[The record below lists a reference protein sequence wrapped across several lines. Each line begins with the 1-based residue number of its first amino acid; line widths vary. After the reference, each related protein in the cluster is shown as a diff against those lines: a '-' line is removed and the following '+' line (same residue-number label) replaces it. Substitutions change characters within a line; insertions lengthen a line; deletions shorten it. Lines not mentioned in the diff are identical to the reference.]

1 MKNKIFKKIE
11 SLIML
16 ILTTV
21 LFLGGTINVN
31 AVAQTIQLG
40 KGEDV
45 SAYLAG
51 VKFKTK
57 VTTSGE
63 YVYCL
68 DRFKLT
74 AENVTGTLVGEKDA
88 GFAYIIENGYPYKS
102 LTGDRLKD
110 YYITQT
116 AIWWYLDETTGSGNL
131 GADFKVSA
139 QDPNGIRPYVKKLVD
154 NAKKKKDEGYAKSS
168 ININVNSLN
177 MELSSDKKYYI
188 SEYIS
193 VASSNISAYTVSVT
207 DGAIVIAADGS
218 EKTTFAASEKFKV
231 KLPVTKVSDTKTT
244 VKVTVSAK
252 ATVNKVYEY
261 KPTNSNM
268 QNFLPAILVPTTE
281 DVKASKDLQIASSK
295 VSIVKLD
302 RTTGKPLAGAEL
314 VLKDSTGKELLTW
327 TSTTNARVIRNL
339 ANGTYTV
346 TEKKAPNGYKKI
358 TKPIEF
364 TISDENQNIMVKVN
378 NDPIVSVVTITKLD
392 KSTEK
397 PLAGAILVLK
407 NSKGEV
413 IERFET
419 TNESF
424 SITGLPYDTYTVSEE
439 KAPNGY
445 QKVNDVITFTINDEH
460 LSYQVNF
467 YNYPIVRVPDTA
479 SSSSLIM
486 TIIGFIIIASTAFC
500 VYKYV
505 RR

>member
-1 MKNKIFKKIE
+1 MKNIFKKMK
-11 SLIML
+11 SLMAI
-16 ILTTV
+16 ILTSI
-21 LFLGGTINVN
+21 LFLSGTVNVN
-31 AVAQTIQLG
+31 AVAQTIRLG
-40 KGEDV
+40 SGEQV
-45 SAYLAG
+45 EAYLAG
-51 VKFKTK
+51 VKFQTK

-68 DRFKLT
+68 DRAKAT
-74 AENVTGTLVGEKDA
+74 ASNVTAILAGEKDA

-102 LTGDRLKD
+102 LTGNRLKD

-116 AIWWYLDETTGSGNL
+116 AVWWYLDETTGSGNL
-131 GADFKVSA
+131 GADFKANA

-154 NAKKKKDEGYAKSS
+154 NAKKKKAEGYTKSS
-168 ININVNSLN
+168 INVNVNSLN

-188 SEYIS
+188 SDYLS
-193 VASSNISAYTVSVT
+193 VKSSNISAYTVSVSN
-207 DGAIVIAADGS
+207 GAVVIAADGK
-218 EKTTFAASEKFKV
+218 EKTTFAATEKFQVKIPVAKV
-231 KLPVTKVSDTKTT
+231 TNTKTT

-261 KPTNSNM
+261 RPTNSNM
-268 QNFLPAILVPTTE
+268 QNAMPAILVPTTE
-281 DVKASKDLQIASSK
+281 DVTSSTNLQIVSSK

-302 RTTGKPLAGAEL
+302 KTTGKPLAGAEL

-327 TSTTNARVIRNL
+327 TSTTNTRVIRNL
-339 ANGTYTV
+339 SNGTYTI
-346 TEKKAPNGYKKI
+346 TEKKAPNGYKKLS
-358 TKPIEF
+358 KPIEF
-364 TISDENQNIMVKVN
+364 TIDSEHQNIMVKVN
-378 NDPIVSVVTITKLD
+378 NEPRVSVITITKLD

-419 TNESF
+419 TKQSY
-424 SITGLPYDTYTVSEE
+424 SITGLPDDTYTVSEE

-467 YNYPIVRVPDTA
+467 YNYPIVTVPNTA

-486 TIIGFIIIASTAFC
+486 TIIGLIIIASTAFC
-500 VYKYV
+500 VYKYA